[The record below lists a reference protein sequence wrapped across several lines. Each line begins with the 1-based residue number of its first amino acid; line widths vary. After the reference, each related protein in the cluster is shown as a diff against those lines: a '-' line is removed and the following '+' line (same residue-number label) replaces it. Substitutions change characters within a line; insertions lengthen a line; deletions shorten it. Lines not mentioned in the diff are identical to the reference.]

1 MKTFANKVITFNNNL
16 QFTGKLPTGFRV
28 LNPYLDN
35 AETMQVMQQ
44 FYQKYYND
52 NSKRKFIVGIN
63 PSRQR
68 YRRAFYRYKKA
79 GSSLWH

>member
-16 QFTGKLPTGFRV
+16 QFIGKLPTGFRV

-63 PSRQR
+63 PSRHG
-68 YRRAFYRYKKA
+68 A
-79 GSSLWH
+79 